1 MELVVL
7 ALAII
12 GVSASGALSPGILS
26 ASAIVLGVRSSWRSG
41 LGVALGHTIVELPYI
56 VLLSLF
62 LESMSV
68 FLEKYYVKVFLSLAV
83 MVTAFFFAY
92 LLVRDVLTRHR
103 GEVSEN
109 TSLKGI
115 FRRGSSIIVGAMFT
129 ALNPYFL
136 IWWATLGLE
145 LIRKSISLLGL
156 VLGILFLYPLHVW
169 LDYIWLVFLA
179 YAGSQ
184 GARIM
189 GSKGY
194 KALLLIL
201 ALMLVLFALNIVL
214 SVLLGFKLVPL

>member
-136 IWWATLGLE
+136 IW
-145 LIRKSISLLGL
+145 
-156 VLGILFLYPLHVW
+156 
-169 LDYIWLVFLA
+169 
-179 YAGSQ
+179 
-184 GARIM
+184 
-189 GSKGY
+189 
-194 KALLLIL
+194 
-201 ALMLVLFALNIVL
+201 
-214 SVLLGFKLVPL
+214 